1 MRTAKQ
7 SRRDAK
13 SLLRS
18 CQVNGLLDEARVR
31 QAVQQVIAL
40 KPRGYPRLL
49 AYFKRL
55 VQLEIVRRTARIESA
70 IELSP
75 EWQTRLT
82 ENLTKS
88 YGPGLQLTFT
98 RNPAL
103 LGGLRIA
110 VGSDVFDG
118 SVQGRLAVL
127 ANRF

>member
-31 QAVQQVIAL
+31 QAVQQVIAQ
-40 KPRGYPRLL
+40 KPRGYLRLL

-55 VQLEIVRRTARIESA
+55 VQLEIARRTARVESA
-70 IELSP
+70 VDLSP
-75 EWQTRLT
+75 EWQTRLAG
-82 ENLTKS
+82 NLTHA
-88 YGPGLQLTFT
+88 YGPGLQVTFT
-98 RNPAL
+98 HNPAL
-103 LGGLRIA
+103 IGGLRVA

-118 SVQGRLAVL
+118 SVQGRLAAL

>member
-31 QAVQQVIAL
+31 LAVQQVIDQ
-40 KPRGYPRLL
+40 KPRGYLRLL

-55 VQLEIVRRTARIESA
+55 VQLEIARRTARVESA
-70 IELSP
+70 VDLSP
-75 EWQTRLT
+75 EWQTRLAG
-82 ENLTKS
+82 NLTQA
-88 YGPGLQLTFT
+88 YGPGLQVSFT
-98 RNPAL
+98 HNPAL
-103 LGGLRIA
+103 IGGLRIA

-118 SVQGRLAVL
+118 SVQGRLATL